1 MESKEDRDSI
11 FYPQLREFL
20 PARPQEAAEV
30 AGRGDGA
37 GRGGGRD
44 AGRARGGEAPGGR
57 GGRRQRDEGRV
68 QGTLRHRQGADV
80 QQLVSMSII
89 PLNPYSFS
97 VEIDLC

>member
-20 PARPQEAAEV
+20 PARSQEAAEV

-37 GRGGGRD
+37 GRGGGR
-44 AGRARGGEAPGGR
+44 AGGRGGGEAAGGG